1 MATRKRDETPTA
13 AEVRDEQQAAAEAD
27 PASGAGFLG
36 TQRAADARAAER
48 DANRDAKPTAEERK
62 EAQAAVEDRREAQDQ
77 ETALALAQTDKRRQ
91 ELMGVAPQPGGV
103 PRPMDEPPA
112 DKPTFV
118 RCWACGNLKP
128 APRFPGRE
136 RLETHPDLPGP
147 VDEFCPHCGK
157 GELVQGVI
165 NGPVATVAPSGEP
178 LPPPAELP
186 ARR

>member
-1 MATRKRDETPTA
+1 MAPKKEQTPTA
-13 AEVRDEQQAAAEAD
+13 AEVRDEQRAAAEAD
-27 PASGAGFLG
+27 PASGAGFPG
-36 TQRAADARAAER
+36 TQRAAEAKAAELDER
-48 DANRDAKPTAEERK
+48 RDAKPTADEKR
-62 EAQAAVEDRREAQDQ
+62 EATEAVEARQAVQDQ

-112 DKPTFV
+112 EKPTFV
-118 RCWACGNLKP
+118 RCWNCNRLKP
-128 APRFPGRE
+128 APRFPGFE

-147 VDEFCPHCGK
+147 VDEFCPWCGK
-157 GELVQGVI
+157 GELVVGVI

-186 ARR
+186 TRR

>member
-1 MATRKRDETPTA
+1 MATKKEQTPTA
-13 AEVRDEQQAAAEAD
+13 AEVRDEQRAAAEAD
-27 PASGAGFLG
+27 PASGAGFQG
-36 TQRAADARAAER
+36 TQRAADARAR
-48 DANRDAKPTAEERK
+48 PTADERK
-62 EAQAAVEDRREAQDQ
+62 EAQAAVEDRREAQDR

-91 ELMGVAPQPGGV
+91 DLMGVAPQPGGV

-112 DKPTFV
+112 EKPTFV
-118 RCWACGNLKP
+118 RCWNCNRLKP
-128 APRFPGRE
+128 APRFPGFE

-147 VDEFCPHCGK
+147 VDEFCPWCGK
-157 GELVQGVI
+157 GELVVGVI

>member
-1 MATRKRDETPTA
+1 MPSKKEQIPTA
-13 AEVRDEQQAAAEAD
+13 AEVRDEQRAAAEAD
-27 PASGAGFLG
+27 PASGAGFQG
-36 TQRAADARAAER
+36 TQRAAEAKAAEQ
-48 DANRDAKPTAEERK
+48 DANRDAKPTADEKR
-62 EAQAAVEDRREAQDQ
+62 EATAAVEERREVQDR

-103 PRPMDEPPA
+103 PRPMDEPPTE
-112 DKPTFV
+112 KPTLV
-118 RCWACGNLKP
+118 RCWNCNRLKP
-128 APRFPGRE
+128 APRFPGFE

-147 VDEFCPHCGK
+147 VDEFCPWCGK

>member
-1 MATRKRDETPTA
+1 MATKKEQTPTA
-13 AEVRDEQQAAAEAD
+13 AEVRDEQQAAAAAD

-36 TQRAADARAAER
+36 TQRAAEAKAAEQDARR
-48 DANRDAKPTAEERK
+48 DARPTADEKR
-62 EAQAAVEDRREAQDQ
+62 EATEAVEERREAQDR

-112 DKPTFV
+112 EKPTLV
-118 RCWACGNLKP
+118 RCWNCGRLKP
-128 APRFPGRE
+128 APRYPGFE

-147 VDEFCPHCGK
+147 VDEFCPFCGK

-165 NGPVATVAPSGEP
+165 NGPVATVTPSGEP